1 MVSRNVLSQSLS
13 QSFCSPIQ
21 FVRYMKM
28 GWNKH
33 GKWYQIG
40 IRSEYY
46 SDLIQSNNQQ
56 CNAQHKIPRASTF
69 QVYVAQ
75 VNKSSLQIT
84 QPSHCF
90 TNFSPDKRLLTGAF
104 VYSKRDNCKRG
115 YQRPMPSSRSSTSSN
130 RRRRSSNG
138 KNKIRRHCTFRN
150 CNSDSPDPYLPPGIS
165 SRNGNVPE

>member
-21 FVRYMKM
+21 FVRYMEM

-69 QVYVAQ
+69 HVYVAQ

-84 QPSHCF
+84 QPSRCF

-104 VYSKRDNCKRG
+104 VYSKCDNCKRG

-138 KNKIRRHCTFRN
+138 KKQNPQALHFSKLQLWLPR
-150 CNSDSPDPYLPPGIS
+150 PVPPPG
-165 SRNGNVPE
+165 NQQ